1 MQNKQN
7 IVKNQ
12 LLFIFVVGV
21 MTLVAFVSAVKSDD
35 STFRWVAWI
44 SFTLLAILFFLL
56 VWGLKSA
63 KKIQEKID
71 RGDVADKEVRQL
83 QKVPVY
89 DERQQQF
96 VLKSYQLGF
105 WFMVFVLWLESF
117 TSRLFPLVS
126 ASFMSFVALWGGVA
140 ISVAY
145 ANLKGASPFVDKRFG
160 KIGKI
165 IALPIA
171 LFGVVIVAMTL
182 VASVA
187 TGLGWI
193 DFFAQG
199 GSGSMVL
206 MGLSLFVTGSSIA
219 YRHYL
224 DKREEE

>member
-21 MTLVAFVSAVKSDD
+21 MTLVAFVSAVKSDA

-117 TSRLFPLVS
+117 TIRLFPLVS

-171 LFGVVIVAMTL
+171 LFGVIVVAMTL
-182 VASVA
+182 IASVVA
-187 TGLGWI
+187 GLGWA

>member
-12 LLFIFVVGV
+12 LVFIFVVGI
-21 MTLVAFVSAVKSDD
+21 MMLVAFISAVKSDT
-35 STFRWVAWI
+35 STSRWIAWI
-44 SFTLLAILFFLL
+44 SFTLLSILFLL
-56 VWGLKSA
+56 LIWGLKSA
-63 KKIQEKID
+63 KKIQEKMD
-71 RGDVADKEVRQL
+71 RGDVADKEV
-83 QKVPVY
+83 QKILKTPVY

-117 TSRLFPLVS
+117 TSRLFPMVS
-126 ASFMSFVALWGGVA
+126 ASFMSFVALWGGIAV
-140 ISVAY
+140 SVAY
-145 ANLKGASPFVDKRFG
+145 ANLKGASPFVDRRFG

-182 VASVA
+182 VASVVA
-187 TGLGWI
+187 GLGWT
-193 DFFAQG
+193 DFFARG
-199 GSGSMVL
+199 GSGSMV
-206 MGLSLFVTGSSIA
+206 MIGISLFVSGSSIA